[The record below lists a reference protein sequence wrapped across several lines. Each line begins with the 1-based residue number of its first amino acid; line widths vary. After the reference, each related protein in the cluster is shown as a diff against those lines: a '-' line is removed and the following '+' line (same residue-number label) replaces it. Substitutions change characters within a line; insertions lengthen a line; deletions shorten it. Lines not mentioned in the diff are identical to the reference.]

1 MTEWRGVQK
10 MTLLGDN
17 APRRMAS
24 PARAKEL
31 IEALSVSLPPADFE
45 RIKRELLAICE
56 TVIFPDEIVGA
67 APHARLSRRESEVMS
82 MILVGK
88 RLKEI
93 AATLDISV
101 KTVTTHR
108 SRLLRKLSLDDNLSL
123 YRYGIRYGLIKL

>member
-1 MTEWRGVQK
+1 MPK
-10 MTLLGDN
+10 SAYLGDN
-17 APRRMAS
+17 AALKMAS

-31 IEALSVSLPPADFE
+31 IAAISASLPE
-45 RIKRELLAICE
+45 GELEHIKLELLAIFE
-56 TVIFPDEIVGA
+56 TAVVPAEIVD
-67 APHARLSRRESEVMS
+67 APHSPLSRRENEVMS

-108 SRLLRKLSLDDNLSL
+108 SRLLRKLSLDDNLGL
-123 YRYGIRYGLIKL
+123 YRYGIRNGLIRL